1 MYIINMKK
9 IFLLILSFAISVSS
23 AYAKNLRVEAMSDLS
38 TANPPETWQVKI
50 VDGFIADNGFVVYS
64 GSILEGKI
72 ENVSEPKR
80 LKRNAAFVFVPT
92 KYYDAGDKTCKN
104 VKEKLQGKYSSMTDV
119 SVGSVAKTGAIM
131 VGDKVISGFF
141 GSGVA
146 LVQGAVKNEQGNRA
160 KSAAVS
166 VYENSPLSYI
176 NKGKELEIQKG
187 QVFVMSFKQIKDDE
201 KDKPNYEYTLPED
214 ND

>member
-1 MYIINMKK
+1 MKK
-9 IFLLILSFAISVSS
+9 IFLLILGFIISVSS
-23 AYAKNLRVEAMSDLS
+23 VSAKNLRVEAMSDLS
-38 TANPPETWQVKI
+38 TANPPKTWKVKI
-50 VDGFIADNGFVVYS
+50 VDGFIAQDGFVVYA
-64 GSILEGKI
+64 GSVLEGRI
-72 ENVSEPKR
+72 ESISEPKR

-92 KYYDAGDKTCKN
+92 KYYDAGDNTCRT
-104 VKEKLQGKYSSMTDV
+104 VTEKIEGKYSSMTDV
-119 SVGSVAKTGAIM
+119 TVGSVAKTGAIM

-187 QVFVMSFKQIKDDE
+187 QVFVMSFKQIKDE
-201 KDKPNYEYTLPED
+201 EEDKPNYEYTTSAD
-214 ND
+214 

>member
-1 MYIINMKK
+1 MKK
-9 IFLLILSFAISVSS
+9 IFLLILGFIISVSS
-23 AYAKNLRVEAMSDLS
+23 VSAKNLRVEAMSDLS
-38 TANPPETWQVKI
+38 TANPPKTWKVKI
-50 VDGFIADNGFVVYS
+50 VDGFIAQDGFVVYA
-64 GSILEGKI
+64 GSVLEGRI
-72 ENVSEPKR
+72 ESISEPKR

-92 KYYDAGDKTCKN
+92 KYYDACDNTCRT
-104 VKEKLQGKYSSMTDV
+104 VTEKIEGKYSSMTDV
-119 SVGSVAKTGAIM
+119 TVGSVAKTGAIM
-131 VGDKVISGFF
+131 LGDKVISGFF

-187 QVFVMSFKQIKDDE
+187 QVFVMSFKQMKDE
-201 KDKPNYEYTLPED
+201 EEDKPNYEYTTPA
-214 ND
+214 N